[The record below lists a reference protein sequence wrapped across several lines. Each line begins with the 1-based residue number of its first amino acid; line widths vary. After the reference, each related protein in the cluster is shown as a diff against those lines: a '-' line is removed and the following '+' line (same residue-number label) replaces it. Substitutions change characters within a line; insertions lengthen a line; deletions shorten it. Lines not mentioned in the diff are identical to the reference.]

1 LFVVINKQTQCYE
14 VSSKGWGDKSGL
26 VLRVQHQEKVNEYIA
41 ESISVKLQ
49 YR

>member
-1 LFVVINKQTQCYE
+1 MGGQE
-14 VSSKGWGDKSGL
+14 WA